1 MPNLIKHFFCYSFI
15 LSLTACTLAVKPD
28 TEEKRAKKIADK
40 ITTKQE
46 TSTAQNIAAPV
57 KESKKQ
63 VAVISREESTVK
75 TSPVKNKELEV
86 ATTKVET
93 ATVSPVKV
101 TAKANK
107 KEQADIVAEPEF
119 HDAWWEIKQGQMLP
133 NKINAK
139 VKMHINWFSRH
150 QDYLDRVAR
159 RAQPYLYFI
168 IEELK
173 KENMPLELALLPIV
187 ESGYQPFAYSHGRA
201 AGMWQFIPS
210 TAKLYGLKQNW
221 WYDGRRDP
229 VESTKAA
236 IKLLKRLAKRYKGDW
251 LLALAAYNSGTGNI
265 NKAIKYNK
273 KHGRGTSFWDLRLPK
288 ETENYVPKLLALKA
302 LINNPEKYGVS
313 WYPVPYE
320 KHIEVVDA
328 ETQIDL
334 ALVADLAKL
343 PIETIYRYNSGYN
356 RWSTPPKGPHNIVL
370 PKESAKIF
378 AENLKKTPKH
388 QRITWKRHKI
398 KKGETLSALAHK
410 YHTTVKQL
418 ETLNNIRSKYIRAG
432 KYIIVPVSGKNI
444 KRYTLSAQ
452 QRLNIIKSTK
462 RSGHKYTF
470 RVQKGDTFWDL
481 SRKYKVSIKKLA
493 KWNGMAPGD
502 KLKVGQKLV
511 VWTKDPNIS
520 IRSALLGNR
529 YYHSKETSRTINYS
543 VRRGDSLARIADK
556 FNVRIHD
563 LKRWNAQVRHLKYI
577 QPGQK
582 LKLIIDV
589 RQQSGQS

>member
-1 MPNLIKHFFCYSFI
+1 MPNLIKHFCCYSFI
-15 LSLTACTLAVKPD
+15 LSLTACTLAVQPD
-28 TEEKRAKKIADK
+28 REEKPAEKPAAKISTKKEISATLK
-40 ITTKQE
+40 ITT
-46 TSTAQNIAAPV
+46 PV
-57 KESKKQ
+57 KENKKQ
-63 VAVISREESTVK
+63 IAAL
-75 TSPVKNKELEV
+75 SPE
-86 ATTKVET
+86 KV
-93 ATVSPVKV
+93 PVKV
-101 TAKANK
+101 NLNNNK
-107 KEQADIVAEPEF
+107 KPEINSAEVKAVSATPAILENKAKVDIVAEPEF

-133 NKINAK
+133 NKINNK
-139 VKMHINWFSRH
+139 VRMHISWFSKH

-236 IKLLKRLAKRYKGDW
+236 IKLLKRLAKRYNGDW

-265 NKAIKYNK
+265 SKAIKYNK
-273 KHGRGTSFWDLRLPK
+273 KRGRGTSFWDLKLPK

-302 LINNPEKYGVS
+302 LINNPEKYGIS

-370 PKESAKIF
+370 PKESAKVF

-398 KKGETLSALAHK
+398 KKGETLSALAYK
-410 YHTTVKQL
+410 YHTTIKQL
-418 ETLNNIRSKYIRAG
+418 ETLNNIRNKTIRAG

-444 KRYTLSAQ
+444 HRYTLSAQ

-481 SRKYKVSIKKLA
+481 ARKYKVTVKKLA

-543 VRRGDSLARIADK
+543 VRRGDSLARIANK

-563 LKRWNAQVRHLKYI
+563 LKKWNAQVRHLKYI